1 MVLTSP
7 AGQTSPVK
15 AAAMNVAA
23 PRAVLGR
30 LGQGGAPGPRA
41 RRPDGTLTRAREGG
55 QGLAGLQDGEGRGLV
70 HPSGSTWRLKCSVF
84 PLTRG
89 QDPAD
94 AAALSR
100 RLFRGEGS
108 GERLT
113 VGGAGPADTPGWHG
127 GAPSLRRR
135 HRGASGGRG
144 GGDSGRDLQ
153 EQEGPNRLPLDP
165 ARAQL
170 ELGAPVPLA
179 ATERTERARGR
190 SEFKSPS
197 LGQGLPAPEGPTPE
211 SHPRRRCRRLPSF
224 RAPEP
229 GRAGP
234 RACLSQNRGWGCPP
248 KLRCGCVTRPVL
260 DRAWRLRVRS
270 GR

>member
-144 GGDSGRDLQ
+144 GGTAGGICRNRKVPTVCPLTQHGHSWSWGLRFLSRPLKEQSEPEEGASSSLQ
-153 EQEGPNRLPLDP
+153 VS
-165 ARAQL
+165 ARACPPRRGRLRSHIPADAAGGSPASGPRSQAGRVPGRVSL
-170 ELGAPVPLA
+170 RIGGGGAP
-179 ATERTERARGR
+179 
-190 SEFKSPS
+190 PS
-197 LGQGLPAPEGPTPE
+197 
-211 SHPRRRCRRLPSF
+211 CV
-224 RAPEP
+224 
-229 GRAGP
+229 AG
-234 RACLSQNRGWGCPP
+234 A
-248 KLRCGCVTRPVL
+248 
-260 DRAWRLRVRS
+260 
-270 GR
+270 